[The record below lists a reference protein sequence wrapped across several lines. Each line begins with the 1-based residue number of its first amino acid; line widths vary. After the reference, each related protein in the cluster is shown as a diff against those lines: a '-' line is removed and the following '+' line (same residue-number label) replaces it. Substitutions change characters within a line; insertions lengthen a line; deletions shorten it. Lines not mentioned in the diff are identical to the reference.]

1 MKLKKMIKKISDI
14 WFGPR
19 QIVDYTVSVFWT
31 IHIFYDNSKLV
42 GCLKFPTNNVFFLF
56 QELLSYN
63 SITPPALEVWLVI
76 FHYPVLLIL
85 QSALYNIDIQ

>member
-1 MKLKKMIKKISDI
+1 M
-14 WFGPR
+14 W
-19 QIVDYTVSVFWT
+19 
-31 IHIFYDNSKLV
+31 
-42 GCLKFPTNNVFFLF
+42 FFLF

-85 QSALYNIDIQ
+85 QSALYIILKYKHWYLVEQINVKATTTCLISVFVHWLKNKM